1 MSVGDDFI
9 EESLVLEQDRYMQ
22 SLLTSIL
29 LYNDFNATS
38 TKETYF

>member
-29 LYNDFNATS
+29 LYNAFNATS